1 MIRLGL
7 RLSLSGGREALGR
20 LLITAL
26 GVALGVCLL
35 LASIAAMNGINA
47 QDARG
52 AWLNTHPGPV
62 RATSA
67 GEHPSPLGWLESKDE
82 FEGQIITR
90 VDVAATGPRAP
101 LPPGLSRVPSAGEYV

>member
-7 RLSLSGGREALGR
+7 RLSLNGDEEALGR
-20 LLITAL
+20 LVITAL

-52 AWLNTHPGPV
+52 AWLDTQPGPV
-62 RATSA
+62 RAATASDRV
-67 GEHPSPLGWLESKDE
+67 SPLGWLVQ
-82 FEGQIITR
+82 G
-90 VDVAATGPRAP
+90 
-101 LPPGLSRVPSAGEYV
+101 